1 MSYRGVIVFAE
12 DTYGVLFHRKLIA
25 GMEDKGI
32 IPRGKVRVKRL
43 PSWICNHSLRK
54 KLAARVGA
62 GEYKALIVVDSDN
75 DPEKARKNILRHLE
89 NWPVP
94 FSVVTVDPRHEAWLC
109 IGMGLDPRKC
119 RRNPEAVIERHL
131 NTVYEKRMLSTLS
144 SKISIDHLLDKTD
157 FKKYIKEL
165 KKLLN
170 DP

>member
-1 MSYRGVIVFAE
+1 MPYRGVTVFAE

-25 GMEDKGI
+25 GLENKKI

-43 PSWICNHSLRK
+43 PSWTCNHSLRK

-75 DPEKARKNILRHLE
+75 DPEKARENILRHLE

-94 FSVVTVDPRHEAWLC
+94 FSIVTVDPRHETWLC

-144 SKISIDHLLDKTD
+144 SKTSIDHLMNKND

-165 KKLLN
+165 KRLLN